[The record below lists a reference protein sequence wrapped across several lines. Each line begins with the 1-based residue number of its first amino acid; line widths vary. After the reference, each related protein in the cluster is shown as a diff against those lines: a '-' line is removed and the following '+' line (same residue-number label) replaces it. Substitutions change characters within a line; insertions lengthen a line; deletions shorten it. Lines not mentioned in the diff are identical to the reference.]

1 MSSKLYTILDKLK
14 KLLVHYPL
22 VLLFSFATVLV
33 ILYGIEMEPNKEQ
46 GYLLLRLGLVFSL
59 GISSQFAV
67 KMLAQR
73 HTKGYV
79 GQVLGVLFLIGY
91 YFIFPREEK
100 DFTEVYAFILFP
112 TFILSHLLVSYIAF
126 LNQVNSEG
134 DFWEFNKNLFIN
146 LFLTV
151 VFTGVLTGG
160 VELALLAIKELFNC
174 HFSDKVFFETFATLA
189 ILGSTIIFLL
199 FSDTGLPYLEKKR
212 VYPII
217 LKFFTQFILIPLL
230 LSYLLILYFYS
241 VKITW
246 NWELPRG
253 WVSYL
258 VLAYSIVG
266 ILALL
271 LVHPLKSEN
280 VKSWVLVF
288 NRVYYYTLIP
298 LLILLFTAIFTRV
311 LQYGYTEA
319 RYFVLLLALW
329 LTTVVLYFVLNRK
342 ASIKFIPVSL
352 FLFGL
357 IALVFPYFNAFSV
370 SKRSQ
375 EKELK
380 ALLSQ
385 NHMLVNGKIDFS
397 KPILDSV
404 KYEVES
410 KLRFLSQR
418 HDVAYLKT
426 FLDAKTKRV
435 VDEDIYWYTS
445 LFTHITYT
453 DTNEHNELRIFT
465 RNDVLSIQGYDYLAV
480 NDYGGTFETTIN
492 HETLTITPDPTSF
505 TVAIGEAQVDVLPQI
520 KALFTN
526 YRNAT
531 ADVLV
536 KDISVVTALKN
547 YKIKIIFNSV
557 SWNKKEDLY
566 TYDQITYLVKIK

>member
-230 LSYLLILYFYS
+230 LLYLLILYFYS

-465 RNDVLSIQGYDYLAV
+465 RNDVLSIQSYDYLAV

>member
-33 ILYGIEMEPNKEQ
+33 VLYGIEMDPNKEQ

-59 GISSQFAV
+59 GISSQFAL
-67 KMLAQR
+67 KMVAQR
-73 HTKGYV
+73 HTKGYLA
-79 GQVLGVLFLIGY
+79 QILGVLFLTGY
-91 YFIFPREEK
+91 YFIFPSEEK

-126 LNQVNSEG
+126 LNQVNSED

-174 HFSDKVFFETFATLA
+174 HFSDKVFLETFVTLA

-199 FSDTGLPYLEKKR
+199 FSDSGLPYLEKKG

-230 LSYLLILYFYS
+230 LLYLLILYFYS
-241 VKITW
+241 GKITW

-271 LVHPLKSEN
+271 LVHPLKSEK
-280 VKSWVLVF
+280 VKSWVMVF

-329 LTTVVLYFVLNRK
+329 LTTVVLYFVFNRK

-385 NHMLVNGKIDFS
+385 NHMLVNGKIDFN

-418 HDVAYLKT
+418 HDAAYLKT
-426 FLDAKTKRV
+426 FLDGKTKRL
-435 VDEDIYWYTS
+435 VDEDTYWYTS

-453 DTNEHNELRIFT
+453 DSNDHDELRIFT
-465 RNDVLSIQGYDYLAV
+465 RNDVLSIQGYDYLSV
-480 NDYGGTFETTIN
+480 CDYGGSFETTIN
-492 HETLTITPDPTSF
+492 HETLTMTPDPASF
-505 TVAIGEAQVDVLPQI
+505 TVAVGEDHVDVLPQI

-531 ADVLV
+531 AEVLV
-536 KDISVVTALKN
+536 KDLSVVTALKN
-547 YKIKIIFNSV
+547 FKIKIIFNSV

>member
-1 MSSKLYTILDKLK
+1 
-14 KLLVHYPL
+14 
-22 VLLFSFATVLV
+22 
-33 ILYGIEMEPNKEQ
+33 
-46 GYLLLRLGLVFSL
+46 
-59 GISSQFAV
+59 
-67 KMLAQR
+67 MLAQR
-73 HTKGYV
+73 HTKGYL

-100 DFTEVYAFILFP
+100 DFTEVHAFILFP

-126 LNQVNSEG
+126 LNQVNSED

-189 ILGSTIIFLL
+189 ILGSTSIFLL

-230 LSYLLILYFYS
+230 LLYLLILYFYS

-271 LVHPLKSEN
+271 LVHPLKSEK
-280 VKSWVLVF
+280 VKSWVMVF
-288 NRVYYYTLIP
+288 NSVYYYTLIP

-352 FLFGL
+352 FSFGL

-385 NHMLVNGKIDFS
+385 NHMLVNGKIDFT

-426 FLDAKTKRV
+426 FLDAKTKRLP
-435 VDEDIYWYTS
+435 DEDPYYWYTA

-453 DTNEHNELRIFT
+453 DTHDHDELRIFT
-465 RNDVLSIQGYDYLAV
+465 RNNVLSIQGYDYLSISE
-480 NDYGGTFETTIN
+480 YGGSNETTIN
-492 HETLTITPDPTSF
+492 RETITMTPDPESF
-505 TVAIGEAQVDVLPQI
+505 TVAIGEDHVDVLPQI
-520 KALFTN
+520 RTLFTK

-531 ADVLV
+531 ADVMV
-536 KDISVVTALKN
+536 KDLSIVTALKN

-557 SWNKKEDLY
+557 TWNKKEDLY